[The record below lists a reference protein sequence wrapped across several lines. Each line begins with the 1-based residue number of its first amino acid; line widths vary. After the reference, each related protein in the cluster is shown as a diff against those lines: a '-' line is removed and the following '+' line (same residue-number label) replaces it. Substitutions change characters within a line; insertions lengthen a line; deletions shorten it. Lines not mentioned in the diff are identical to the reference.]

1 MNSEKNP
8 KGTIIVTVRGYRR
21 SLTAVSTALRVP
33 KQSIFLGVEMGEQ
46 LLQEKGWEVKDL
58 LL

>member
-21 SLTAVSTALRVP
+21 SLTEVSTVLRVS
-33 KQSIFLGVEMGEQ
+33 KQGIFLGVEKGGQ
-46 LLQEKGWEVKDL
+46 LLQREWEVKDL